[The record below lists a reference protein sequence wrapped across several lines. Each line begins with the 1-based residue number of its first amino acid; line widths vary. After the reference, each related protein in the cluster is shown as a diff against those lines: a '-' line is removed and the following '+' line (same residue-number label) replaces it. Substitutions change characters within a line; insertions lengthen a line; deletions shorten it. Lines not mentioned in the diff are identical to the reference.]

1 MKVSISGIRGIYGQD
16 LNLHNIM
23 NFSRLFA
30 CFIINNPGIT
40 EKRCLIARDTRPS
53 SDIIHRIVS
62 AAIMEQGIDVID
74 LGIAPTPFAF
84 RESTRYGNA
93 IIVTASHNPLEWN
106 GLKFVINGRGIF
118 EDELESIQQQDTI
131 SKTDTF
137 SNTEFGKLFHINSKY
152 VSDMIQLMRKNSYL
166 DNDRN
171 NTNTIGI
178 DPGGGAICSFI
189 PQLYD
194 SLDQKFL
201 TVNDIAGISSRSPD
215 PTTDDLLELRKLV
228 LSKKLDLGFAFD
240 MDADRLV
247 VVDKKGNKLSTD
259 LTLLLCIASTL
270 NHGAKRFVVSIDT
283 SNAIEHMISQRG
295 GTLRHSKVGEANV
308 VKQLIEMNADAG
320 GEGSSA
326 GFIMPKFNMCR
337 DGILASAIISS
348 LNEDLYNECIE
359 IASGYSTIRSK
370 VHIESNFQEVVIDK
384 FEKKYKEKSYQ
395 IIKMDGTKV
404 LIDDLSWVLIRSSNT
419 EHAVRISVESTPD
432 KVLTIFNDV
441 KEKVQSIYEEIK

>member
-1 MKVSISGIRGIYGQD
+1 MKISISGIRGIYGQD

-30 CFIINNPGIT
+30 CFIINNSAIT

-106 GLKFVINGRGIF
+106 GLKFVINRRGIF

-152 VSDMIQLMRKNSYL
+152 VFDMLQLMRKNSYL
-166 DNDRN
+166 DDDRN

-178 DPGGGAICSFI
+178 DPGGGAISSFI

-228 LSKKLDLGFAFD
+228 LSKKLYLGFAFD

-308 VKQLIEMNADAG
+308 VKQLMEMNADAG

-348 LNEDLYNECIE
+348 LNEDLYDECIE

-370 VHIESNFQEVVIDK
+370 VPIESNFQEVVIEK

-395 IIKMDGTKV
+395 IIKMDGTKI
-404 LIDDLSWVLIRSSNT
+404 LIDDISWVLIRSSNT
-419 EHAVRISVESTPD
+419 EHAVRISVESAPD
-432 KVLTIFNDV
+432 KVLTIFNNV
-441 KEKVQSIYEEIK
+441 KEQVQSIYEQIK

>member
-23 NFSRLFA
+23 NFSRLFT
-30 CFIINNPGIT
+30 CFIINNSAIA

-53 SDIIHRIVS
+53 SDIIHRTAS

-74 LGIAPTPFAF
+74 LGIAPTPFVF

-118 EDELESIQQQDTI
+118 EDELESIQQQDT
-131 SKTDTF
+131 F
-137 SNTEFGKLFHINSKY
+137 SNTEFGKSFHINSKY
-152 VSDMIQLMRKNSYL
+152 EFDMLELMRKNGYL
-166 DNDRN
+166 DDDRN

-178 DPGGGAICSFI
+178 DPGGGAISSFI

-194 SLDQKFL
+194 SLNQKFF

-215 PTTDDLLELRKLV
+215 PTTDDLFELRKLV

-270 NHGAKRFVVSIDT
+270 HHGAKRFVVSIDT
-283 SNAIEHMISQRG
+283 SNAIAHMISKHG
-295 GTLRHSKVGEANV
+295 GTLRYSKVGEANV
-308 VKQLIEMNADAG
+308 VKQLIEINADAG

-348 LNEDLYNECIE
+348 LNEDLYHECIE
-359 IASGYSTIRSK
+359 IASSYSTIRSK
-370 VHIESNFQEVVIDK
+370 VPIESNFQETVIEK
-384 FEKKYKEKSYQ
+384 FEEKFKEKSYE

-404 LIDDLSWVLIRSSNT
+404 LMDDISWVLIRSSNT
-419 EHAVRISVESTPD
+419 EHVVRISVESATD
-432 KVLTIFNDV
+432 KVQIIFNDV
-441 KEKVQSIYEEIK
+441 KQRVQSIYEEIK

>member
-1 MKVSISGIRGIYGQD
+1 MKISISGIRGIYGKD
-16 LNLHNIM
+16 LDLHNIM
-23 NFSRLFA
+23 KFSRLFT
-30 CFIINNPGIT
+30 CFIINNSAIT

-53 SDIIHRIVS
+53 SDIIHRTTS
-62 AAIMEQGIDVID
+62 AAIMEKGLDVID

-118 EDELESIQQQDTI
+118 EDELESIKRQDI
-131 SKTDTF
+131 F
-137 SNTEFGKLFHINSKY
+137 SNAEFGKSFHINSKY
-152 VSDMIQLMRKNSYL
+152 IFDMLELMRRNGYL
-166 DNDRN
+166 DEDRN
-171 NTNTIGI
+171 SRNTIGI
-178 DPGGGAICSFI
+178 DPGGGAVSSFI
-189 PQLYD
+189 PQLYT
-194 SLDQKFL
+194 SLNQKFF

-215 PTTDDLLELRKLV
+215 PTTDDLFELRKLV
-228 LSKKLDLGFAFD
+228 LSKKLNLGFAFD

-247 VVDKKGNKLSTD
+247 VVDKKGNKLSSD

-283 SNAIEHMISQRG
+283 SNAIAHMISKHG
-295 GTLRHSKVGEANV
+295 GTLRHSKVGESNV

-348 LNEDLYNECIE
+348 LNEDLYDECIE
-359 IASGYSTIRSK
+359 IASSYSTIRSK
-370 VHIESNFQEVVIDK
+370 VPIGSDFHEAVIEK
-384 FEKKYKEKSYQ
+384 FEEKFKEKSYQ
-395 IIKMDGTKV
+395 IIKLDGTKV
-404 LIDDLSWVLIRSSNT
+404 LIDDMSWVLIRSSNT
-419 EHAVRISVESTPD
+419 EHAVRISVESGPD